1 MKQGGAASSMP
12 AADLDASLHAMQLG
26 DPSSSRPQQQH
37 RASPTPLL
45 LLPRPPHVLVPTSTP
60 VAPPPPRHLP
70 QPPPQVF
77 VTQPL
82 PHPLQPPPRALV
94 PTSTPFTH
102 PLLSPSRALVSTAT
116 HDRRM
121 RQQQLQLAPPY
132 WSQPQPQSY
141 GGDESSTGAR
151 FVSPVG
157 AHIYAS
163 LRAARSPSSVY
174 ASLYGAHSPRFNAP
188 ATPFPPVAP
197 KPSKLTA
204 SAKEYHPSAAQ
215 SSSTPSFSASR
226 CPPQPGAAAVSDV
239 RYENASLAPYAS
251 ALLSARRA
259 SQADYRSWSH
269 APAIGRVPTPD
280 AGFVSPVGAARLH
293 PTAMKPPPVTV
304 AEKSVHAIRL
314 LAEGGDE
321 VRLHV
326 LAAVKRDVHRVMR
339 SREAH
344 IVFLELL
351 RACEWR
357 FDELQGIVEAACNG
371 KGLLMHVVQQDH
383 GETVLKE
390 LIRVVA
396 PYPLLCAALIGRLMR
411 EGLMEHHKGAEVL
424 RHCFTAMAY
433 DNCSIIIRFAIL
445 AFNDMLS
452 SASGCRCMVECFKYA
467 RNGELRALEEIILS
481 QTSLI
486 AKGAYSNYVL
496 QGVLD
501 CGSEQLKELI
511 VRRVAED
518 IVSLS
523 LNQSGSFVV
532 EACFLRTGSL
542 PMLQRVLAAFLRLPG
557 DQLAQLVKGGYSN
570 YVVHKLLTAAKDA
583 LPESDVGAGAADR
596 EAAGGDP
603 EGDTR
608 EAGDD
613 CRCC

>member
-1 MKQGGAASSMP
+1 MEPMKQGGAASSMP
-12 AADLDASLHAMQLG
+12 AADLDARLHAMQLG
-26 DPSSSRPQQQH
+26 DPSSSRPQQQCH
-37 RASPTPLL
+37 ASPTPLL
-45 LLPRPPHVLVPTSTP
+45 LLPKEPPQVLVPTSTP
-60 VAPPPPRHLP
+60 VA
-70 QPPPQVF
+70 
-77 VTQPL
+77 QPL

-94 PTSTPFTH
+94 PTAAP
-102 PLLSPSRALVSTAT
+102 
-116 HDRRM
+116 DRRM
-121 RQQQLQLAPPY
+121 LQQQLQVAPPY
-132 WSQPQPQSY
+132 WPQPQPQSY
-141 GGDESSTGAR
+141 GGGESSTGAR

-163 LRAARSPSSVY
+163 LRGACNPSSIF
-174 ASLYGAHSPRFNAP
+174 ASVYGAHSPRSNAP
-188 ATPFPPVAP
+188 AAPFPPVVP
-197 KPSKLTA
+197 KPSKLRA
-204 SAKEYHPSAAQ
+204 SAKEYLPQSHPSAAQ
-215 SSSTPSFSASR
+215 SSSTPSFSASP
-226 CPPQPGAAAVSDV
+226 CLPQPGAAAVSDV

-251 ALLSARRA
+251 ALLSAQRA

-280 AGFVSPVGAARLH
+280 AGFVSPVGATRLH
-293 PTAMKPPPVTV
+293 PTAMKLPPGTV
-304 AEKSVHAIRL
+304 AEKSEQAIRL

-326 LAAVKRDVHRVMR
+326 LAAVKRDVHRVMG

-344 IVFLELL
+344 IVFLKLL

-371 KGLLMHVVQQDH
+371 KGLLMHVAQQDH

-396 PYPLLCAALIGRLMR
+396 PYPLLCAALIGCLMR

-424 RHCFTAMAY
+424 RHCFTAMDY
-433 DNCSIIIRFAIL
+433 KDCSIIIRFAIL
-445 AFNDMLS
+445 ACNDMLS

-496 QGVLD
+496 QQVLEY
-501 CGSEQLKELI
+501 GSEQLKELI
-511 VRRVAED
+511 VRCVAED
-518 IVSLS
+518 IVGLS

-542 PMLQRVLAAFLRLPG
+542 PMLQRVLAAFLRLPD
-557 DQLAQLVKGGYSN
+557 DQLAELVKGGYSN
-570 YVVHKLLTAAKDA
+570 YVVHKLLTAAKDDFPNQTLA
-583 LPESDVGAGAADR
+583 LARRIEKLPAAIRR
-596 EAAGGDP
+596 EIHAKRVMNVVEMLLTKKSFG
-603 EGDTR
+603 
-608 EAGDD
+608 
-613 CRCC
+613 